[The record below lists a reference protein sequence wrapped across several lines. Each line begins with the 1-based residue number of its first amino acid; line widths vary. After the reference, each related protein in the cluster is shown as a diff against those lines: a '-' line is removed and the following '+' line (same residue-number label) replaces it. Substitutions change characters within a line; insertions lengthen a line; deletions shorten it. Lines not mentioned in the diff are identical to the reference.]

1 MCYPR
6 SFYPNVEIVDLDHD
20 ERHSN
25 CSQNVK
31 KQFQTQKTI
40 CYYKNINHVQLA
52 AAQNEAND
60 VNGHHLTCLNKE

>member
-31 KQFQTQKTI
+31 NSSRHKKQFVTTKT
-40 CYYKNINHVQLA
+40 
-52 AAQNEAND
+52 
-60 VNGHHLTCLNKE
+60 